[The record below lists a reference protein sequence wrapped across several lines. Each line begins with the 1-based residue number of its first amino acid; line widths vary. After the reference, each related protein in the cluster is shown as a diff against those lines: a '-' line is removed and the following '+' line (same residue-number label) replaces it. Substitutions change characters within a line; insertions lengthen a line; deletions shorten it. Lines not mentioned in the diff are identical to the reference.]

1 MTDHTTNKSF
11 LKSGIFKVLPLI
23 SMIGIIVGAIGGY
36 IYYDQVVCT
45 TGGCPLTSNPYI
57 TVIWGAVIGYLL
69 FDMFK
74 RKSLPAQIRPANS
87 NTI

>member
-74 RKSLPAQIRPANS
+74 KKKPAGTDQAS
-87 NTI
+87 E